1 MAVKIIIR
9 RKISP
14 EKENQV
20 LPLLLQLRSKA
31 TIQPGYISGETL
43 RRIDSPD
50 EVLVISTWQSVD
62 TWRAWENSEERKQL
76 QAKIDEILGEET
88 QYSIYYYG

>member
-9 RKISP
+9 RNITP
-14 EKENQV
+14 EKEKEV

-50 EVLVISTWQSVD
+50 EFLVISTWQSID
-62 TWRAWENSEERKQL
+62 TWKAWENSEERKEIQS
-76 QAKIDEILGEET
+76 KIDEILGQET
-88 QYSIYYYG
+88 EYSVYYYG